1 MYYNNKRFSDVHI
14 EPTNACNFSCWMCPR
29 EIMTRNSGFMDL
41 EKFKA
46 LTLDLNSTN
55 LLKHLHFGGF
65 GEPTLHPSFIDM
77 VRYVKDQTNLMVS
90 LTTNGSKFT
99 QRQFIK
105 DLIDTRID
113 KIIISIR
120 HTVSEKM
127 ACSMPSTLKDEDFI
141 DGIIKLIQLNL
152 ELDSPVEIDL
162 AFLKETF
169 YSKHILGIKKEE
181 YLDNNYIDNILQ
193 KISNLV
199 KYKIP
204 TFKQLTGNFS
214 SNFSR
219 IHVLH
224 PVKGLKIR
232 FDGLGAWTTAVKKH
246 EESKSCNLASYG
258 NCLGMDTHFSIYWN
272 GDVST
277 CCADFDV
284 KNVLGNAFESNNI
297 LSVLSNE
304 KAQHFVNNLRNNRM
318 PSKTCQMCRGG
329 STHREKW
336 VNVLGTILTK
346 KKNYKIWNDVLHEQ
360 LKN

>member
-1 MYYNNKRFSDVHI
+1 
-14 EPTNACNFSCWMCPR
+14 MCPR

>member
-1 MYYNNKRFSDVHI
+1 
-14 EPTNACNFSCWMCPR
+14 
-29 EIMTRNSGFMDL
+29 MTRNIGFMDL
-41 EKFKA
+41 EKFKK
-46 LTLDLNSTN
+46 LTLDLHSTN
-55 LLKHLHFGGF
+55 LLNHLHLGGF
-65 GEPTLHPSFIDM
+65 GEPTLHPSFLEM
-77 VRYVKDQTNLMVS
+77 VRYVKDYTDFLVS
-90 LTTNGSKFT
+90 VTTNASQFTQDHSIKDIIGSK
-99 QRQFIK
+99 
-105 DLIDTRID
+105 ID

-120 HTVSEKM
+120 HSVPEKI

-141 DGIIKLIQLNL
+141 DGILNL
-152 ELDSPVEIDL
+152 IELNYELGSPVEIDL

-181 YLDNNYIDNILQ
+181 YLDDHYIDRIL
-193 KISNLV
+193 KRISGLI

-204 TFKQLTGNFS
+204 TFKQLTKSFS

-232 FDGLGAWTTAVKKH
+232 FDGLGAWTTAVQKYRD
-246 EESKSCNLASYG
+246 SKSCNYASYG

-284 KNVLGNAFESNNI
+284 KNVLGNVFEENDI
-297 LSVLSNE
+297 LSILSNE
-304 KAQHFVNNLRNNRM
+304 KTLNFVNNLRNNRM
-318 PSKTCQMCRGG
+318 PSETCQICRGG

-336 VNVLGTILTK
+336 VNVLGTILTR
-346 KKNYKIWNDVLHEQ
+346 KKNYKIWNNALHEE